1 MGLRAEAQAAAEGE
15 AITYNRT
22 SVSIAFRADLKPFL
36 AEFIEHHRGLRIG
49 RMFGLP
55 AGYAGR
61 KLFVCLMEDGLIVK
75 LPEHVARD
83 EVRTGNAARD
93 SGFGIRD
100 SNPESPIPSPGRAGR
115 ASGVWVKYK
124 PRTAREASRLAPI
137 LEVAARYVVQ
147 TA

>member
-1 MGLRAEAQAAAEGE
+1 MGPRAKAQAAAEGE

-22 SVSIAFRADLKPFL
+22 SVPIAFRADLTPFL

-75 LPEHVARD
+75 LPEHVAKD
-83 EVRTGNAARD
+83 EVRSGKAAL
-93 SGFGIRD
+93 FIRQGR
-100 SNPESPIPSPGRAGR
+100 PSKA
-115 ASGVWVKYK
+115 WVKYK

-137 LEVAARYVVQ
+137 LEVAARHVVQ

>member
-1 MGLRAEAQAAAEGE
+1 
-15 AITYNRT
+15 
-22 SVSIAFRADLKPFL
+22 VPIAFRPDLQPFL

-75 LPEHVARD
+75 LPLHIAKD
-83 EVRTGNAARD
+83 EVRTGRGVRK
-93 SGFGIRD
+93 SRV
-100 SNPESPIPSPGRAGR
+100 PSPGGAGR
-115 ASGVWVKYK
+115 TSGAWVKYS

-137 LEVAARYVVQ
+137 LEVAARHV
-147 TA
+147 AEAA

>member
-1 MGLRAEAQAAAEGE
+1 MGHRAKAQAAAEGE

-22 SVSIAFRADLKPFL
+22 SVPIAFRADLQPFL

-61 KLFVCLMEDGLIVK
+61 KLFVCLTEDGLIVK

-83 EVRTGNAARD
+83 EVRTGRAGTAVPR
-93 SGFGIRD
+93 
-100 SNPESPIPSPGRAGR
+100 PGRAGR
-115 ASGVWVKYK
+115 ASGIWVKYR

-137 LEVAARYVVQ
+137 LEVAAQHVVQ

>member
-1 MGLRAEAQAAAEGE
+1 MGHRAKAQAAAEGE

-22 SVSIAFRADLKPFL
+22 SVPIAFRADLQPFL

-75 LPEHVARD
+75 LPEQVARD
-83 EVRTGNAARD
+83 EVRTGKAVPR
-93 SGFGIRD
+93 
-100 SNPESPIPSPGRAGR
+100 PGRAGR